1 MSRSEVVR
9 EAPPARLT
17 ELIRNHSGPGRRR
30 AGTHDRCATGR
41 PSERPSSRRPW
52 SRPAGPARTPSVAR
66 GPLTFP
72 LAAPCAARGP
82 HTHTPA
88 RGVRK
93 RKSKHDSRPCS
104 RHTGRLDCRFTT
116 HLVDRHKTA
125 CRITHALNK
134 QQPTSHIPHCTRR
147 VHAHQLATRTPQ
159 VTMCTT
165 RVLAQIFSH
174 REELSQ
180 ASDLALSGRVVTG
193 V

>member
-1 MSRSEVVR
+1 MSRSEVGR

-30 AGTHDRCATGR
+30 AGTTTCATGGG
-41 PSERPSSRRPW
+41 RRRGRRRVARRW

-82 HTHTPA
+82 HTPA

-93 RKSKHDSRPCS
+93 RKSKDETRLTTHGP
-104 RHTGRLDCRFTT
+104 GRLDCRFTT